1 MSQRQSRVGPALE
14 RKSTGKAVGFDAR
27 LWSESGQGG
36 TLRRHRGGDRGGDSW
51 RGAGR
56 SCTIE
61 SARVSSSRWTLR
73 GKTMYRWRGVKL
85 TGTWKRLPC
94 LNSGEAGKVDLLS
107 QQQEA

>member
-14 RKSTGKAVGFDAR
+14 PKSTGKAG
-27 LWSESGQGG
+27 
-36 TLRRHRGGDRGGDSW
+36 RRPW